1 MMTFTDR
8 KALNRFDRWAISV
21 ADLMRRD
28 PLSLRADATIRE
40 AVSLL
45 TRKGF
50 TAAPVINEAG
60 RPIGVLSLTDLVG
73 GIRDRTIGDGA
84 FLNMQVYEFMTPLV
98 LFVDQDT
105 PVYAVVAELLDCK
118 VHQMYVSDDDGT
130 LIGVLSAAELLEDL
144 RRQTDEQRCGECT
157 TAA

>member
-1 MMTFTDR
+1 MMTLTDR
-8 KALNRFDRWAISV
+8 KALNRFDRWAIRV
-21 ADLMRRD
+21 ADLMTRD
-28 PLSLRADATIRE
+28 PLSIRADATIRE

-45 TRKGF
+45 TTKGI

-73 GIRDRTIGDGA
+73 GIRDQVIDDGT
-84 FLNMQVYEFMTPLV
+84 FLNMQVCEFMTPFV
-98 LFVDQDT
+98 FFVDQDT
-105 PVYAVVAELLDCK
+105 PVYAVVRELLDCK
-118 VHQMYVSDDDGT
+118 IHQMYVADNDGT

-144 RRQTDEQRCGECT
+144 RRRAEEPSCDACT

>member
-1 MMTFTDR
+1 MMTLTDR
-8 KALNRFDRWAISV
+8 KALNRFDRWAIRV
-21 ADLMRRD
+21 ADLMTRD
-28 PLSLRADATIRE
+28 PLSIRADATIRE

-45 TRKGF
+45 TMKGI

-73 GIRDRTIGDGA
+73 GIRDQVIDDGT
-84 FLNMQVYEFMTPLV
+84 FLNMQACEFMTPFV
-98 LFVDQDT
+98 FSVDQDT
-105 PVYAVVAELLDCK
+105 PVYAVVRELLECK
-118 VHQMYVSDDDGT
+118 IHQMYVADKDGT

-144 RRQTDEQRCGECT
+144 RRRAEESSCDACM